1 MAARVTVLETDRMWL
16 REMTH
21 DDVGPLLGIFGD
33 PEAMAY
39 YPGTKDREEAHVWVD
54 WVRGSY
60 ARHGFGLWVAERKPT
75 GEFAGQ
81 CGIMLQETDHGTV
94 EHEIGYLFL
103 RRLWNQGLA
112 TEAARAVRDHAFGP
126 LGLHR
131 VVSLITPA
139 NRPSRRVAE
148 KIGMTLE
155 REVDIPRWGRRV
167 CLYAAHRDQ
176 GAAAPPEPGRG

>member
-21 DDVGPLLGIFGD
+21 DDVEPLLGIFGD
-33 PEAMAY
+33 PQAMAY
-39 YPGTKDREEAHVWVD
+39 YPGTKDRAEAHA
-54 WVRGSY
+54 WVRWVRDSY
-60 ARHGFGLWVAERKPT
+60 ARHGFGLWVAERKPV

-81 CGIMLQETDHGTV
+81 CGIMLQEIDNGTV

-126 LGLHR
+126 LGLPR

-167 CLYAAHRDQ
+167 CLYAAHRDRATTAQ
-176 GAAAPPEPGRG
+176 PGRG